1 MTEAVRRKPHTVV
14 LFDEVEKAHPDVLNI
29 LLQIMDEGS
38 LTDGKGRMVSFKNTI
53 VIMTSNIG
61 SEEISKAYSDDS
73 EGEITTES
81 TEKQSQILAKA
92 MEKALTPELRNRLDE
107 VVYFKPL
114 TYDNLLEI
122 TTNLL
127 DNTINR
133 ARKDQDMILTVS
145 DDVAEQIT
153 KEAFQQSRQ
162 YGARPVR
169 RAIQRYLEDTM
180 SDAIMREFISPED
193 EVLVEM
199 AEDNSEKSDVPSYV
213 KISKFARGKKD
224 SITLP
229 VDDGAIVGSITQDLE
244 QAVFRENTNEDPMS
258 TEDDATWE

>member
-1 MTEAVRRKPHTVV
+1 MGDIA
-14 LFDEVEKAHPDVLNI
+14 
-29 LLQIMDEGS
+29 
-38 LTDGKGRMVSFKNTI
+38 
-53 VIMTSNIG
+53 
-61 SEEISKAYSDDS
+61 KAYTDDS

-81 TEKQSQILAKA
+81 SEQQSQIIAKA

-127 DNTINR
+127 DNTIDR
-133 ARKDQDMILTVS
+133 ARNDQDIILTVS
-145 DDVAEQIT
+145 DDVAAQVT

-162 YGARPVR
+162 YGARPIR
-169 RAIQRYLEDTM
+169 RAVQRYLEDTL
-180 SDAIMREFISPED
+180 SDAIMREFISPGD

-199 AEDNSEKSDVPSYV
+199 NEDNSNKEGVPSYV
-213 KISKFARGKKD
+213 QISKFARGKD

-229 VDDGAIVGSITQDLE
+229 VDDGAIVGSFAQDLE
-244 QAVFRENTNEDPMS
+244 QA
-258 TEDDATWE
+258 